1 MNTLLIPY
9 KDNKELIFDIT
20 EPNSALTGFPL
31 IIIYADEYNHVKIPF
46 LFREI
51 AFVQDAS
58 ELKHFTNYFL
68 VFKHKLHER
77 NETEI
82 LAYLKSTYYDLVNF
96 NYISLTEKQTYHLK

>member
-9 KDNKELIFDIT
+9 KGNKELIFEIT
-20 EPNSALTGFPL
+20 EPNSALAGFPL

-58 ELKHFTNYFL
+58 ELKFFTSHFL
-68 VFKHKLHER
+68 VFKHKLQER
-77 NETEI
+77 NNTEI
-82 LAYLKSTYYDLVNF
+82 LAYLKSTYYDLMNF
-96 NYISLTEKQTYHLK
+96 DYINLTEK